1 MLQAPVPMVPVPGT
15 VRERAAVVAVA
26 MAPVREP
33 VTAAVRDRVVAVAA
47 AVVTAA
53 ATVPVMVPGTDLA
66 MAAAARRL
74 VADDG
79 LPAWLTEEA

>member
-1 MLQAPVPMVPVPGT
+1 MPASKVSRMLQAPVPMVPVPGT

-66 MAAAARRL
+66 MAAA
-74 VADDG
+74 G
-79 LPAWLTEEA
+79 MWI